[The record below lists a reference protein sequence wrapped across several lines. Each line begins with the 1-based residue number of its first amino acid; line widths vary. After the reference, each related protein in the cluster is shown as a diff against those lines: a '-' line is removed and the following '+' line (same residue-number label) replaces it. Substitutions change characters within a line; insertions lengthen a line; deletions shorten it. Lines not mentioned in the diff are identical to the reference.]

1 MTFLWWHWVVLGL
14 ILIAA
19 EMAASG
25 GFYIIFFGIGAL
37 VVGGLVGFNI
47 VGPEWVQLLLFS
59 AISILSL
66 VLFRSR
72 LLRALQQDPQRP
84 PVDALVGEVGT
95 AVETLGPGVVGRIE
109 LRGTS
114 WSGRNDGAAT
124 VVEGARVRVIRVEGL
139 LLHVEA
145 EGVR

>member
-1 MTFLWWHWVVLGL
+1 MTILWWHWVVLGL
-14 ILIAA
+14 VLILA

-37 VVGGLVGFNI
+37 VVGALVGFNAG
-47 VGPEWVQLLLFS
+47 GPEWVQILLFS
-59 AISILSL
+59 VVSVVSL

-72 LLRALQQDPQRP
+72 LLHALQQDPQRP
-84 PVDALVGEVGT
+84 PVDPLVGEIGT
-95 AVETLGPGVVGRIE
+95 AAESLAPGVVGRVE

-114 WSGRNDGAAT
+114 WSARNDGGAT
-124 VVEGARVRVIRVEGL
+124 VAEGARIRVIRVEGL
-139 LLHVEA
+139 LLHIEA